1 MVGGVLV
8 LADLQALRSVI
19 QELHFRIYRAVR
31 SSIRTSS
38 ITNPRGAKAGAGD
51 ISYAIDV
58 IAEEIISEFFSQRT
72 IGNGVI
78 VVSEGIGRRVFP
90 EGLPEDMADY
100 VLIIDPIDGTR
111 EIMYNKRS
119 AWILT
124 GVARNRGAV
133 TLADIEFAIQTE
145 IPTLKQDR
153 ASVVYASAG
162 QGSYEEVWD
171 IENGRLL
178 TQPARLSSS
187 SAVDL
192 RHGFIMFVDPY
203 TSARSKNAA
212 VVDQLIEQTVGPAR
226 DDEALVFTDQYGSTA
241 GQVYMLATAKYRLVA
256 DLRPAIASYQRA
268 AGKGGGLCCHP
279 YDLCT
284 CLVAV
289 EAGCAISGLT
299 GGSLQYPLD
308 TDTDCGWIGYAN
320 PSLRAAVEPALL
332 PAVAGAFDQTAQ
344 TSADEIV

>member
-1 MVGGVLV
+1 MT
-8 LADLQALRSVI
+8 ADWQALRSVI
-19 QELHFRIYRAVR
+19 QELHFQIYRAVR
-31 SSIRTSS
+31 SGIRASS
-38 ITNPRGAKAGAGD
+38 GTNPRGAKAGAGD
-51 ISYAIDV
+51 VSYAIDV
-58 IAEEIISEFFSQRT
+58 IAEDIIVDFFSHRT
-72 IGNGVI
+72 IGSGVI

-90 EGLPEDMADY
+90 EGLPEDRADY

-124 GVARNRGAV
+124 GVARNHGALV

-153 ASVVYASAG
+153 ASVVYASVG
-162 QGSYEEVWD
+162 QGAYEEIWD
-171 IENGRLL
+171 IDNGRLL
-178 TQPARLSSS
+178 EQPTRLSSS
-187 SAVDL
+187 SAADL

-212 VVDQLIEQTVGPAR
+212 VVDQLIEQAIGPAV
-226 DDEALVFTDQYGSTA
+226 DNEALVFTDQYGSTA

-256 DLRPAIASYQRA
+256 DLRPAIALHQRA

-284 CLVAV
+284 YLVAV
-289 EAGCAISGLT
+289 EAGCAISDLT
-299 GGSLQYPLD
+299 GGSLRYPLD
-308 TDTDCGWIGYAN
+308 TTTDCGWIGYAN
-320 PSLRAAVEPALL
+320 PSLREAIEPVLL
-332 PAVAGAFDQTAQ
+332 DAIARQFNQ
-344 TSADEIV
+344 IK